1 MKNIR
6 KAVITSR
13 RHSEW
18 FASQGKPDSQKELKD
33 EQTKTA

>member
-13 RHSEW
+13 RHCEW
-18 FASQGKPDSQKELKD
+18 FASQTLQAAQKEKKH
-33 EQTKTA
+33 EQSKTT

>member
-18 FASQGKPDSQKELKD
+18 FATQAKPDAQKETKN
-33 EQTKTA
+33 EQTKAT

>member
-18 FASQGKPDSQKELKD
+18 FASQTLQAAQKEKKN

>member
-6 KAVITSR
+6 KAIITSR

-18 FASQGKPDSQKELKD
+18 FASQGKPDAQKETKN
-33 EQTKTA
+33 EQTKAT

>member
-18 FASQGKPDSQKELKD
+18 FMSQAKPDSQKELKD
-33 EQTKTA
+33 DKTKTA